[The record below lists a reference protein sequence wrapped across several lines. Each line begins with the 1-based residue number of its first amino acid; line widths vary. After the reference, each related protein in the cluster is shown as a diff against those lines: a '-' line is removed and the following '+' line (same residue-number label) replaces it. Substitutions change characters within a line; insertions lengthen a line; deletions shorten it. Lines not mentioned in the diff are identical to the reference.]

1 MFASGLFRVR
11 RGGEEERGR
20 RRERPE
26 WNNTG
31 SSRTKWTLFAAR
43 VVANTSLY
51 TSKGCLFVFL
61 LISVPTFLGSFPNFL
76 ELALFYLMVLTY
88 FCMFWIW
95 PSKHLLVAIDEME
108 PRNFLPW
115 ILSALVHSVIIYGL
129 YGVHGALDLDTPR
142 GADQLAPLLA
152 SIALIFLPQVVVW
165 IAWIEVA
172 RERQRQTEEGQQQGE
187 EDALVQEGLGVSR
200 MPVGCEEPPPA
211 YSDVVTEHE
220 VSCTRNSNEE
230 ERGPPPPYS
239 EIDLEKA

>member
-1 MFASGLFRVR
+1 MFASAFFRAR
-11 RGGEEERGR
+11 GGGEEEGR

-26 WNNTG
+26 WNTG
-31 SSRTKWTLFAAR
+31 STRTKWTLFAAR

-95 PSKHLLVAIDEME
+95 PSKHLLLAIDQME

-115 ILSALVHSVIIYGL
+115 ILSAMVHSVIIYGL
-129 YGVHGALDLDTPR
+129 YGMHGTLDLDAPG
-142 GADQLAPLLA
+142 GAEHLVPLLA
-152 SIALIFLPQVVVW
+152 SIALVFLPQVIVW
-165 IAWIEVA
+165 IAWVEVA
-172 RERQRQTEEGQQQGE
+172 RERQSQLDGEEQGE

-200 MPVGCEEPPPA
+200 MPVGCEEPPPP
-211 YSDVVTEHE
+211 YSDVVTECE
-220 VSCTRNSNEE
+220 VICTTNTSEDD
-230 ERGPPPPYS
+230 RGPPPPYS
-239 EIDLEKA
+239 ELDLEKA